1 MPPRSWV
8 ERVSNVVRW
17 RDHTEGGH
25 FAEMKRPVE
34 LAEDTEPHFA
44 DWVEVRKDLPREVD

>member
-8 ERVSNVVRW
+8 ERVSTVVRW
-17 RDHTEGGH
+17 GDHAEGGH
-25 FAEMKRPVE
+25 FPEMKRPVE